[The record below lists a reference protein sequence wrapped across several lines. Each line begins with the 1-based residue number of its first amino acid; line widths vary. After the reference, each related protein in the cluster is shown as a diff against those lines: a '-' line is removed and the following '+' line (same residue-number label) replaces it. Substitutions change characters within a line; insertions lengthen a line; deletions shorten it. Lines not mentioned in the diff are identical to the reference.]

1 MSKRFKFYVRKAKLP
16 ERERLSFHNLRHTT
30 GSWLAMQGVPMRV
43 IQQILGHST
52 IQVTERYSHLSLEV
66 LVKAMDETFGSV

>member
-43 IQQILGHST
+43 VQQILGHCT
-52 IQVTERYSHLSLEV
+52 IQVTERYSHLSPEV